1 MSDAPLTFL
10 EAHLPDA
17 FARAME
23 RLRERA
29 GEGEAW
35 AQARLADA
43 EGAHGAVALV
53 LEGKDGEGGG
63 RTNIVIEHAVLSVV
77 AQVPEGVTVQA
88 VIAAPADAAQQGLAM
103 LVASGFDLEKVST
116 RLTSLASAKAARLLA
131 AQPSTFALE
140 LNGLPVVG
148 DLKIRVGLGVAEPP
162 ETPSFTV
169 VTSYDDILSARE
181 QKLAP
186 PQMLIAGKLKI
197 LGDSVK
203 AMQLGML
210 VMQLR

>member
-10 EAHLPDA
+10 EAHLPEA

-23 RLRERA
+23 RLREHA
-29 GEGEAW
+29 DEGEAW
-35 AQARLADA
+35 AQSRLADA

-53 LEGKDGEGGG
+53 LEGEGGG
-63 RTNIVIEHAVLSVV
+63 RINIVIERAVLSVV
-77 AQVPEGVTVQA
+77 ADVPGGVTVQA
-88 VIAAPADAAQQGLAM
+88 AVAAPADAAQQGLAM
-103 LVASGFDLEKVST
+103 LVASGFDLAKVST
-116 RLTSLASAKAARLLA
+116 RLTSIASAKAARLLA
-131 AQPSTFALE
+131 AQPSTFAVE
-140 LNGLPVVG
+140 INGLPVVG
-148 DLKIRVGLGVAEPP
+148 DLKIRVGLGVSEPP
-162 ETPSFTV
+162 NAPSFTV
-169 VTSYDDILSARE
+169 VTSYADILSARD

>member
-10 EAHLPDA
+10 EAHLPGA

-23 RLRERA
+23 RLREQA

-53 LEGKDGEGGG
+53 LEGEGGG
-63 RTNIVIEHAVLSVV
+63 RINLVIERAVLSVV
-77 AQVPEGVTVQA
+77 EQVPEGVTVQA
-88 VIAAPADAAQQGLAM
+88 VIAGPADAAQQGLAM
-103 LVASGFDLEKVST
+103 LVASGFDLAKVST
-116 RLTSLASAKAARLLA
+116 RLTSIASAKAARLLS
-131 AQPSTFALE
+131 AQPSTFAVQ

-148 DLKIRVGLGVAEPP
+148 DLKIRVGLGVSEPP
-162 ETPSFTV
+162 ATPSFTV
-169 VTSYDDILSARE
+169 VTSYEDILSARE
-181 QKLAP
+181 QKMAP

>member
-1 MSDAPLTFL
+1 MSDTPFTFL
-10 EAHLPDA
+10 VAHLPDA

-23 RLRERA
+23 RLREHA
-29 GEGEAW
+29 DDGKGW
-35 AQARLADA
+35 AQSRLSDA
-43 EGAHGAVALV
+43 EGAHGAVAIV
-53 LEGKDGEGGG
+53 LEGEGGE
-63 RTNIVIEHAVLSVV
+63 RINLVIERAALSVV
-77 AQVPEGVTVQA
+77 AEVPEGVAVQA
-88 VIAAPADAAQQGLAM
+88 VIAAPAEAAQQGLAM
-103 LVASGFDLEKVST
+103 LMASGFDLAKVST
-116 RLTSLASAKAARLLA
+116 RLTSIASAKAARLLA
-131 AQPSTFALE
+131 TQPTSFAVE

-148 DLKIRVGLGVAEPP
+148 DLKLRVGLGMAEPP
-162 ETPSFTV
+162 DAPSFTV
-169 VTSYDDILSARE
+169 VTSYADILSARE